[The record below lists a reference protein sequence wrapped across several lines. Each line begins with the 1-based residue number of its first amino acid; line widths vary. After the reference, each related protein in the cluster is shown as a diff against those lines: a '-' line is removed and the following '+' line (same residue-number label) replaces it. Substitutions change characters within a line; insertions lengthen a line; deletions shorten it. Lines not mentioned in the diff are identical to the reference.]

1 MIFFDLT
8 PYAIKVIRLNP
19 LMRYLLATL
28 LMMGVVGI
36 RFGVDQH
43 LVAPFLFLPPQVLI
57 SALLFGWWVGTYVSI
72 VGCAL
77 AVYLMAPAQSF
88 ALGGWREAVAL
99 GAFALF
105 CAALTWLGSV
115 LRGSAIRLAAAEGEK
130 DLLLRE
136 LNHRIGNDL
145 SMVGGLLIAQAHV
158 ASNSLV
164 RQALHQAADRVAVIG
179 SVHRRLRHGHRGAVV
194 DSQEYLGGLCQELR
208 TTLIGNSPIDLSVEV
223 ESAQVSLKSAVMIG
237 LIINEL
243 VTNAVKYAFPGNQP
257 GQIEV
262 RFRCQDKAGELV
274 VCDDGVG
281 LPMEQPAGTG
291 LGQLLVQQLAEG
303 MEGTI
308 TIETTGGT
316 FVHVLLPNVCLSVEE
331 PSAHGPRWSEPM
343 FLISRFPRLEHYL
356 GLYYAARAVCW
367 AACINAVSSRPPK

>member
-19 LMRYLLATL
+19 LMRYFLATL

-43 LVAPFLFLPPQVLI
+43 LVVPFLFLPPQVLI
-57 SALLFGWWVGTYVSI
+57 SALLLDGGLGRTSASWVVPLRFTFWNQPRVLPS
-72 VGCAL
+72 VD
-77 AVYLMAPAQSF
+77 
-88 ALGGWREAVAL
+88 GGKRWLLEL
-99 GAFALF
+99 ALF
-105 CAALTWLGSV
+105 CAGLTWLGSV

-145 SMVGGLLIAQAHV
+145 SMVWGLADRAGPYRLQFP
-158 ASNSLV
+158 V
-164 RQALHQAADRVAVIG
+164 RQALRQAADRVAVIG

-223 ESAQVSLKSAVMIG
+223 ESAQVSLNSAVMIG

-257 GQIEV
+257 GHIEV

-274 VCDDGVG
+274 VCDDGIG
-281 LPMEQPAGTG
+281 LPMEQQRA
-291 LGQLLVQQLAEG
+291 LG
-303 MEGTI
+303 
-308 TIETTGGT
+308 
-316 FVHVLLPNVCLSVEE
+316 
-331 PSAHGPRWSEPM
+331 
-343 FLISRFPRLEHYL
+343 
-356 GLYYAARAVCW
+356 
-367 AACINAVSSRPPK
+367 